1 MKKIISLFI
10 FGFTIASIQAQ
21 QTTATAGGD
30 ASGSGGSFS
39 YSIGQVVYIYNY
51 GSDLIVAQGVQQPYE
66 ISTILGSDNYQ
77 INLMM
82 QTYPNPTKDVLFIDN
97 GNYQAM
103 SGYSIK
109 IVSLAGT
116 VVYNQPIT
124 SQQVQI
130 SMNQFTT
137 KGLYIAQIIDS
148 NNAIVDSKKI
158 VLE

>member
-10 FGFTIASIQAQ
+10 FGCTIASIQAQ

-82 QTYPNPTKDVLFIDN
+82 QTYPNPTKDYLILNISTIDFSILN
-97 GNYQAM
+97 FQLYDI
-103 SGYSIK
+103 SGRLIVTKNISGSLETIDMGYLPNSHYLLMVKNNNKEIK
-109 IVSLAGT
+109 T
-116 VVYNQPIT
+116 
-124 SQQVQI
+124 
-130 SMNQFTT
+130 F
-137 KGLYIAQIIDS
+137 KIIK
-148 NNAIVDSKKI
+148 N
-158 VLE
+158 